1 MYLVV
6 RFNMVLWTH
15 RLTVRTHPFHGW
27 NRDSN
32 SLGFT
37 NHVGFTM
44 TWERSRNRKNF
55 AAVSIQQSDR
65 RAKSGR
71 SFAIVV

>member
-1 MYLVV
+1 VTDTPLAPLGARNTSTGVQFPV
-6 RFNMVLWTH
+6 RNA
-15 RLTVRTHPFHGW
+15 
-27 NRDSN
+27 
-32 SLGFT
+32 